1 MSVWWF
7 EQQWRRVP
15 FIEKET
21 VEEQQIEGEMVGL
34 VL

>member
-1 MSVWWF
+1 M
-7 EQQWRRVP
+7 EEGAIYR
-15 FIEKET
+15 EKET